1 VVMSKVYDIHSR
13 MVEKEHTAMH
23 ILCINLATAVERWTS
38 IENQVA
44 RVWPEGVLHRIDA
57 IHWRSLSDDL
67 SDVVLTPFSRY
78 LIQHPDGQSRHRVSH
93 RQMDTVS
100 SVAIMLSHI
109 QCWTWLRDRPNVPW
123 ALVLEDDACFDTN
136 AFPDAM
142 TRWIHPLMIMPQ
154 HWDCVILGYFA
165 VEGPMK
171 PMVVENLEL
180 SMASQF
186 FGAHA
191 YMISQ
196 HGAATLLQ
204 HVYPI
209 DQQVDGYLLTLH
221 QIGILRM
228 FMMPVSVV
236 SQCMDMVQRD
246 GSHHTHTVMPIDVTP
261 TPDRLPSPRPSAE
274 PDGPARSPVVAPPP
288 VTCGNVVPCICKCQQ
303 LSPIP
308 IGSHSTYPWF
318 LFPLLILVMAVVC
331 VPLMHQWT
339 NGS

>member
-1 VVMSKVYDIHSR
+1 
-13 MVEKEHTAMH
+13 MH
-23 ILCINLATAVERWTS
+23 ILCINLATAAKRWTS

-44 RVWPEGVLHRIDA
+44 SVWPEGVLHRVDA
-57 IHWRSLSDDL
+57 IHWRSLSEDL

-78 LIQHPDGQSRHRVSH
+78 LIQHPDGQARHRVSH

-109 QCWTWLRDRPNVPW
+109 KCWTWLQDRPDVPW

-171 PMVVENLEL
+171 PLVCENLEL
-180 SMASQF
+180 AVASQF

-196 HGAATLLQ
+196 HGAATLLRY
-204 HVYPI
+204 VFPI
-209 DQQVDGYLLTLH
+209 DQQVDGYILTLH

-246 GSHHTHTVMPIDVTP
+246 GSHHTHTVMLLET
-261 TPDRLPSPRPSAE
+261 
-274 PDGPARSPVVAPPP
+274 PVVADPASNEAPDNQDVAAPPP
-288 VTCGNVVPCICKCQQ
+288 PPPPPPATVQPCICNCQQ
-303 LSPIP
+303 QPCPLPLPSD
-308 IGSHSTYPWF
+308 GSGPTINHWPVF
-318 LFPLLILVMAVVC
+318 LLLVV
-331 VPLMHQWT
+331 VVTMLWRLLRSQPH
-339 NGS
+339 